1 MAARSLAV
9 RSKMAVRSKYEELR
23 LKTDRQLIHLA
34 NTELDLGFRDARE
47 ALHSAENWASAQG
60 HYLLAER
67 AQAQAARLIRLT
79 GDIGGDELIEDE
91 LISVDARLAHLREVL
106 EGLSVLSAA
115 AVPTDDST
123 RALARALW
131 KSKGC
136 PEGSA
141 EDDWFQAERVLQSHA
156 ACVGS

>member
-1 MAARSLAV
+1 MTARSLGV

-47 ALHSAENWASAQG
+47 ALQSAENWASARG

-67 AQAQAARLIRLT
+67 AHAQAARLIRLT
-79 GDIGGDELIEDE
+79 GDIGGELIEDE

-115 AVPTDDST
+115 AVPTDDNT

-141 EDDWFQAERVLQSHA
+141 EDDWFQAERVLHSHA
-156 ACVGS
+156 ACAGN